1 MIQIK
6 IDDAI
11 LTLDVTRPDKRG
23 TAIWTGNYAEIAA
36 WLPRRYGMRGHKVGE
51 NPRPRDV
58 IHALIVGRK
67 QYEVIEGKEIL
78 ELPSKPLP
86 EGAID

>member
-11 LTLDVTRPDKRG
+11 LTLDVDRPDKRG
-23 TAIWTGNYAEIAA
+23 VPIWTGDYAEIAA
-36 WLPRRYGMRGHKVGE
+36 WLPNQYGLRGHKVGE

-58 IHALIVGRK
+58 IHALIAGKKR
-67 QYEVIEGKEIL
+67 YEIIEGKEIL
-78 ELPSKPLP
+78 DLP
-86 EGAID
+86 EPKLPKGAIE